1 MVVVP
6 PLNDANADYYRMER
20 NLVKAELRRVAY
32 FSSLSMNF
40 YDTKN
45 ELKNLCDKYE
55 LNLDEIIN
63 EL

>member
-1 MVVVP
+1 
-6 PLNDANADYYRMER
+6 MER

-55 LNLDEIIN
+55 LNLDQIIN